1 MVYLY
6 SEDKKGGFHLINLL
20 NEIYFDNKFVVES
33 LNGIYKLGQKIENI
47 IRKMNK
53 NDKAI
58 IIYDDSPGNREV
70 KNELEIA
77 YEKIDESEVNNIYFV
92 AIVCME
98 YEVLSTYGI
107 KTFANKGMHS
117 IIDDLMK
124 YKGETN
130 ILKNHLKTD
139 EMYKIYRDRVE
150 RKVLKS
156 SASRLKKSNVSVPL
170 TQQELNRK
178 VTMDSIC
185 KEIMTDSF

>member
-1 MVYLY
+1 M
-6 SEDKKGGFHLINLL
+6 INLL

-107 KTFANKGMHS
+107 RTFANKGMHS

-156 SASRLKKSNVSVPL
+156 SASRLRN
-170 TQQELNRK
+170 Q
-178 VTMDSIC
+178 M
-185 KEIMTDSF
+185 